1 VRNKINIIF
10 KKKKK
15 NKKEE
20 EKKNRRKVKFR
31 KVLAKI
37 FKKNTKKKNDDMM
50 SVLDGFG
57 RDMEFGYLP
66 NVRHQLRMGA
76 GGHWQLRI
84 GGDWGRKSGE

>member
-1 VRNKINIIF
+1 
-10 KKKKK
+10 
-15 NKKEE
+15 
-20 EKKNRRKVKFR
+20 
-31 KVLAKI
+31 
-37 FKKNTKKKNDDMM
+37 MM